1 TGGLTRLV
9 DKRKVRRDHADFF
22 CTLTEGLRGD
32 RAKDWRLVD
41 ELVPRS
47 RFDAAVKE
55 TALATASK
63 SDRPADAKGV
73 ALGPLEHKYVA
84 VEKDAQGG
92 VARITVKA
100 PESLPSDLAGIH
112 AAGAKFWPLALAR
125 ELDAAVLDLRVN
137 DPEL

>member
-1 TGGLTRLV
+1 
-9 DKRKVRRDHADFF
+9 
-22 CTLTEGLRGD
+22 
-32 RAKDWRLVD
+32 
-41 ELVPRS
+41 
-47 RFDAAVKE
+47 
-55 TALATASK
+55 
-63 SDRPADAKGV
+63 
-73 ALGPLEHKYVA
+73 KYVA

-137 DPEL
+137 DPELGVWVFRTEGEAARVLEADALLDKFASDWLMREITLYLKRVLKRVDLSARSIFAL